1 MDTQLVL
8 PGQVRLSPECAPPAD
23 KGSRE
28 CQERISGMRLP
39 MPRISDESL
48 QERLRSL
55 EIECQQLRDSNS
67 RLELENSRLKLQVSS
82 SQATSEQ
89 PESPSRLSGSISVAE
104 THHQVL
110 RARMRAMLEE
120 QKQLVDELQREIA
133 EEMGQLQV
141 RPSAEHQP
149 MPLASAALTGSSGSD
164 PGKRPSARA
173 APRDF
178 KEPGEA
184 AATPELGSW
193 PTLSQPWLSSRLPE
207 NTLPTRTSNSGSYL
221 HSVPHELDAPS
232 EVAAPPEED
241 SPLPAWKPAVMPTSR
256 KGDRGSR
263 PLTAHSA
270 PDELHS
276 PWEAAAPPEERPPS
290 AASFASSARP
300 QNGGAA
306 MPEEPNAPSEAP
318 SEDDAPRS

>member
-133 EEMGQLQV
+133 EVQV
-141 RPSAEHQP
+141 PRVNV
-149 MPLASAALTGSSGSD
+149 GKYKSSGAVLLCS
-164 PGKRPSARA
+164 SSVARKWA
-173 APRDF
+173 NFRFDRAQ
-178 KEPGEA
+178 
-184 AATPELGSW
+184 S
-193 PTLSQPWLSSRLPE
+193 
-207 NTLPTRTSNSGSYL
+207 
-221 HSVPHELDAPS
+221 
-232 EVAAPPEED
+232 
-241 SPLPAWKPAVMPTSR
+241 TSR
-256 KGDRGSR
+256 SPSR
-263 PLTAHSA
+263 
-270 PDELHS
+270 
-276 PWEAAAPPEERPPS
+276 
-290 AASFASSARP
+290 
-300 QNGGAA
+300 
-306 MPEEPNAPSEAP
+306 
-318 SEDDAPRS
+318 